1 MRRCWSL
8 ALLWPAL
15 VLAAGAVPDEAAE
28 RSRIQA
34 ERQAVQAR
42 FAQAERDCA
51 SRFQATACLEAAR
64 AQRREALDRLRREE
78 SVLDEARRRQ
88 RAAERL
94 AQVQRRQ
101 REQAAGEL
109 LGQPPGRAAAAA
121 SNASAAS
128 NAAAASAAQPASRPV
143 AATRPPVVAD
153 PGEAERRRRA
163 YQERL
168 QQAEAHARALR
179 QRNAA
184 RDAERPPAAPLPVPG
199 ASAAPR

>member
-1 MRRCWSL
+1 MRRFWPL

-15 VLAAGAVPDEAAE
+15 VLAAGTVPDEAAE

-34 ERQAVQAR
+34 ERQAVQTR

-121 SNASAAS
+121 SNA
-128 NAAAASAAQPASRPV
+128 AAASAAQSASRPA